1 VSRWVFCASVCYV
14 VLALANS
21 AHANGVPVPEIDA
34 AGATTALGLLAG
46 LVTLFAERF
55 RHK

>member
-1 VSRWVFCASVCYV
+1 VCYV